1 MSEKSSTRK
10 IQTAI
15 LRFAAGAFIVIG
27 MAIGLVTSWPLYS
40 EMKRHGEANL
50 MREVADKK
58 VAIQAFLDGAK
69 DSAMQVTSRTVIREK
84 LEAYYAGKVTRGELA
99 AFTETK
105 LLDAMRRS
113 SLIAGISRL
122 DRNGNLVVLAG
133 VPIPR
138 NFWVIPRDGLRVADI
153 GPLFAD
159 DGKTFLVVGA
169 PVLDRALKRVATDII
184 LVDLSRLK
192 SIVENPSNLG
202 TSEEV
207 FLATGNPKNPSLI
220 FGGSS
225 VSKSQFL
232 APLGDSLV
240 NKALEKAFLQESGM
254 LDHVNSESQPYMV
267 AYAPIAGTKWGLAIR
282 VSKHEFDGPI
292 WKQFLLSGAFI
303 IVAVLMGTLGM
314 IFVIRPLT
322 GKLIFRAAD
331 LEKEIRAKTG
341 QLYEELAQRKQ
352 AEEALRESEERYRI
366 FFDTSRD
373 CVFMTRL
380 DGRFIDFNDVA
391 LEVFGYVPGE
401 RDELLQ
407 TNVASFYANT
417 EEREAHVKL
426 VSKQGFSKEYPLD
439 LRKRDGT
446 IIHALITTVA
456 RKDPNGNIVGFQGT
470 VRDITERKK
479 TDEALRESE
488 DRYRQITENSLTGI
502 YINQDEVC
510 VYVNLRMAEILGYAK
525 EEMIGRRLV
534 EAVRPSDRE
543 MVLERTKARLS
554 GELSPTAYELRL
566 VKKTGEEIWCEILAT
581 VVDYRGR
588 PALMGNV
595 ADVTGRK
602 KAEEEREIL
611 RTQLLQAQKMEA
623 IGTLTG
629 GIAHDF
635 NNLLTIINGF
645 TEVILSEKT
654 EDDPYSADLQK
665 IMEAGRKGAELVQR
679 LLALS
684 KKGESDP
691 QPLDLNR
698 AVENSISLIR
708 GTFPKIFEIET
719 IFEKDLG
726 MVNADSAQ
734 VEQVLMNL
742 FINAKEAMPE
752 GGRLRIETKN
762 MIVDEAHCKRHVG
775 AKPGPH
781 VLIEVLDTGVGMDAD
796 TLRRIFDP
804 FFTTKG
810 WDFKK
815 GTGLGLSVAKGIVEQ
830 HGGWITFQSEPGK
843 GTTFTMYFPAIVEE
857 PVAERPKPLTETVSR
872 GEKILLVDNEELVR
886 DLGKRILERS
896 GYTVITASNGKEAL
910 EIYARE
916 QSNIG
921 LVVLDLIM
929 PQMGGE
935 KCLEELVKINPYVK
949 VVVSSGHSLAPKEWD
964 HLGTYAKGFVNK
976 PYQLKEF
983 LKVVREVIDAG

>member
-1 MSEKSSTRK
+1 MSEKSSTGK

-84 LEAYYAGKVTRGELA
+84 LEAYYAGKVTLGELA

-207 FLATGNPKNPSLI
+207 FLATGNPKTPSLI

-282 VSKHEFDGPI
+282 VSKHEFYGPM

-331 LEKEIRAKTG
+331 LEKEIRAKTA

-352 AEEALRESEERYRI
+352 AEEALRESEERYRL

-407 TNVASFYANT
+407 TNVASFYAST

-439 LRKRDGT
+439 LRKKNGT

-456 RKDPNGNIVGFQGT
+456 RRDPDGTIVGFQGT

-525 EEMIGRRLV
+525 DEMIGRRLV

-554 GELSPTAYELRL
+554 GELSPAAYELRL

-635 NNLLTIINGF
+635 NNLLTIINGY
-645 TEVILSEKT
+645 TEMILSEKGM
-654 EDDPYSADLQK
+654 EDPLYEDLQK
-665 IMEAGRKGAELVQR
+665 ILQTGRKGAELVQR
-679 LLALS
+679 LLVLS
-684 KKGESDP
+684 RKGESNP
-691 QPLDLNR
+691 QRLDLNHT
-698 AVENSISLIR
+698 VEDMAAFMTR
-708 GTFPKIFEIET
+708 TFSKTIEIVT
-719 IFEKDLG
+719 VLGKDLG
-726 MVNADSAQ
+726 TVNADPNQ

-742 FINAKEAMPE
+742 CINSKEAMPD
-752 GGRLRIETKN
+752 GGRITIETGRT
-762 MIVDEAHCKRHVG
+762 ILDEEYCILHPGVR
-775 AKPGPH
+775 PGPH
-781 VLIEVLDTGVGMDAD
+781 AVIEVRDTGAGMDEE
-796 TLRRIFDP
+796 TMVRIFDP

-830 HGGWITFQSEPGK
+830 HGGWITSKSEPGR
-843 GTTFTMYFPAIVEE
+843 GTTFRIYLPVIEDSVQVQKPE
-857 PVAERPKPLTETVSR
+857 PLAETIPG
-872 GEKILLVDNEELVR
+872 GEKILLVDDEELVR
-886 DLGKRILERS
+886 DLGKRILERA
-896 GYTVITASNGKEAL
+896 GYTVITAANGKEAL

-916 QSNIG
+916 QSDIA

-929 PQMGGE
+929 PKMGGE
-935 KCLEELVKINPYVK
+935 KCLEGLLALDPSLK
-949 VVVSSGHSLAPKEWD
+949 VVIASGFSAHGHTKDALAA
-964 HLGTYAKGFVNK
+964 GAKGFVSK
-976 PYQLKEF
+976 PYDIRQVLE
-983 LKVVREVIDAG
+983 VVREVLDSE